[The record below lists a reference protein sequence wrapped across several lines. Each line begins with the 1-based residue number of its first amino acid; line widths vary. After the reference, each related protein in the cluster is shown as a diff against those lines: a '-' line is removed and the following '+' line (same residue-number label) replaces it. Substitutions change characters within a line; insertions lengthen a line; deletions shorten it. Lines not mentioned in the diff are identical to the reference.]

1 MKKWMVEYKDR
12 SDFGCGVEIMA
23 PSEHLAIIRLVELLL
38 EEDDFMSRLLF
49 VMEAE
54 DEIDEKEKDAKWS
67 IKGGPMLEQEHQDTL
82 HDAMDS
88 VFNEDGESLREAMEK
103 SNK

>member
-38 EEDDFMSRLLF
+38 EEDDFMSRLLS
-49 VMEAE
+49 VMEVE
-54 DEIDEKEKDAKWS
+54 DQEEKEDGQWS
-67 IKGGPMLEQEHQDTL
+67 IKDGPELTQEHQDTL
-82 HDAMDS
+82 NDALDS